1 MNTKEAKKLLRKAKD
16 NARLGNG
23 GGKLVTSLRKQGL
36 SEDEI
41 GIRVGRKTCTIT
53 LEDVLNQWELQDGRC
68 GDSNVVIDASLL
80 FSKRNPWAPS
90 IDRVDNKI
98 GYEPGNIRI
107 VLSLWNT
114 ARGETP
120 IGVWKNKLKQFS
132 F

>member
-53 LEDVLNQWELQDGRC
+53 LEDVKNAIENLPDKYQYVLMLYLIEGYDHQEISEILNISEIASRTQLSRGKIKLQELLTLKKDGTR
-68 GDSNVVIDASLL
+68 
-80 FSKRNPWAPS
+80 
-90 IDRVDNKI
+90 
-98 GYEPGNIRI
+98 Y
-107 VLSLWNT
+107 
-114 ARGETP
+114 
-120 IGVWKNKLKQFS
+120 
-132 F
+132 